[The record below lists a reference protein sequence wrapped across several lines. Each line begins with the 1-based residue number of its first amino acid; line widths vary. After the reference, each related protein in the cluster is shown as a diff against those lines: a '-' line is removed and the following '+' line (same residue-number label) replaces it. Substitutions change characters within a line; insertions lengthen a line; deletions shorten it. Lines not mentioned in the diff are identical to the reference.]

1 MLDFYCNKSSSAS
14 NEHPILSTPNIA
26 GDYAIPEIYFGSGLV
41 ENLKK
46 ITADFYTSNNHR
58 IGRFDFSDVLLT
70 PSEEPHGHVWKVLV
84 NGKDAQDEYDQIDP
98 VGVGKHE
105 FKVYFN
111 RTMDPSVNPQIS
123 YGVSEPFN
131 QKIISEEGTWSSD
144 GKIYTV
150 NHDINIGAADGI
162 NRIRIQYA
170 QDLDYFKI
178 PVEDYRFNFLLESAG
193 SASTGFYA
201 TPGLGKIT
209 LQWEAPS

>member
-1 MLDFYCNKSSSAS
+1 MVTCDNGINCYSIFNENSSGYLLSSIKVAHFWHRNDNVNYGYFTKGTPKNSSMLDFYCNKSSSAS

-26 GDYAIPEIYFGSGLV
+26 SDYAIPEIYFGSGLV

-131 QKIISEEGTWSSD
+131 QKIISE
-144 GKIYTV
+144 
-150 NHDINIGAADGI
+150 
-162 NRIRIQYA
+162 
-170 QDLDYFKI
+170 
-178 PVEDYRFNFLLESAG
+178 
-193 SASTGFYA
+193 
-201 TPGLGKIT
+201 
-209 LQWEAPS
+209 